1 MIANQYYEMSLQE
14 MEHYNK
20 LCNMAN
26 TLLNEMRT
34 SGETFNTSI
43 EIIYNYE
50 HEKAIDEATEVKF
63 LQEMYKK

>member
-1 MIANQYYEMSLQE
+1 

>member
-1 MIANQYYEMSLQE
+1 MFILKLHYKYIAQFYLIIIKFKE
-14 MEHYNK
+14 
-20 LCNMAN
+20 
-26 TLLNEMRT
+26 NEMRT